1 LLKVEE
7 EKLKHD
13 EVMNE
18 SLSKESEE
26 LVKSGQYEK
35 ALKVLDKMGKHLY
48 KDAEKKKT
56 EVLSLFEQQQ

>member
-1 LLKVEE
+1 
-7 EKLKHD
+7 
-13 EVMNE
+13 MNE

-26 LVKSGQYEK
+26 LVKSEQYEK

-56 EVLSLFEQQQ
+56 EVQTLFEKQK